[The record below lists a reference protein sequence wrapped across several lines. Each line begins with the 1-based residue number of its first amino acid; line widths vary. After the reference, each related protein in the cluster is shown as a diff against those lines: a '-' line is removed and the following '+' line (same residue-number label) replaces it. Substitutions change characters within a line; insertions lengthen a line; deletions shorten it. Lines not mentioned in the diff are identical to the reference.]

1 MLSSNLLLLFG
12 MVWLCHSDSERLLQ
26 GRRQRGS
33 ATAFETKIFGS
44 GRRSSSESQH
54 NNRGKKNNTNKKNT
68 NKKKTK
74 ASKAKPLGECSK
86 VERKKC
92 CRANTFGPPK
102 TYTSAKKY
110 CQALNCKINNCPD
123 NKPSKANKPRPK
135 ASKAKAEKPDQ
146 KPPSPTPR
154 PTIRVPPSSGFPTFD
169 ISFGPTSTNLPTIN
183 FGSDTPTW
191 SPTQADMGFCSNAGK
206 RKCCRLDYLD
216 HRRDTEQPTLLM
228 QNSIVK
234 HSYATSMLALLG
246 SLRKGEASDTSLTN
260 CCYYLWFK

>member
-1 MLSSNLLLLFG
+1 MI
-12 MVWLCHSDSERLLQ
+12 WLCHSDSERLLQ

-135 ASKAKAEKPDQ
+135 ASKAKAEKPDWL
-146 KPPSPTPR
+146 PC
-154 PTIRVPPSSGFPTFD
+154 VGCV
-169 ISFGPTSTNLPTIN
+169 SFCN
-183 FGSDTPTW
+183 
-191 SPTQADMGFCSNAGK
+191 NARK
-206 RKCCRLDYLD
+206 RKCCKAKLFGPPKGAINFANAEQYCQVLNCNI
-216 HRRDTEQPTLLM
+216 DTCP
-228 QNSIVK
+228 V
-234 HSYATSMLALLG
+234 
-246 SLRKGEASDTSLTN
+246 RKPKKGRGKRYIFD
-260 CCYYLWFK
+260 

>member
-1 MLSSNLLLLFG
+1 MI
-12 MVWLCHSDSERLLQ
+12 WLCHSDSERLLQ

-206 RKCCRLDYLD
+206 RKCCKARLFGPPKGYGAANFANAK
-216 HRRDTEQPTLLM
+216 QYC
-228 QNSIVK
+228 Q
-234 HSYATSMLALLG
+234 ALLCNIDACPV
-246 SLRKGEASDTSLTN
+246 RKPKKGRGKRYIFD
-260 CCYYLWFK
+260 